1 MSLLHPRLEQLFVQ
15 QEDEKKQKLKR
26 WEIWVIRIEELEQ
39 RCREKLQNLKSEGDL
54 EDLQDQIIYA
64 QVSMKCYLVIP
75 ELKGKRYWGSK

>member
-26 WEIWVIRIEELEQ
+26 WEIWVIRIEELEK
-39 RCREKLQNLKSEGDL
+39 RCREKLQNPKSKGDP

-64 QVSMKCYLVIP
+64 QVSMNCYLVIH
-75 ELKGKRYWGSK
+75 ELKGKRY